1 MPELLVIGYDSP
13 EKAVEARTALI
24 GLGREY
30 VLQVGD
36 AVVATRN
43 EKGEVKLDQMV
54 NTWTVGAA
62 GGSFWGLLAGLL
74 FFNPI
79 LGVVTGAAAGA
90 AAGAF
95 TDYGINDDFMRE
107 VSEVLQPGQAA
118 LFVLADRLEF
128 GSRARAAG
136 AVRRASDPHQ
146 PRYLAGA
153 EGAGVDREGGAGDR
167 GRGAGSFGRSR
178 RAVIRG
184 GAAPGRPP
192 FLWSAPPVPQ
202 HEQAQAQQ
210 GAERQAGR
218 DP

>member
-118 LFVLADRLEF
+118 LFVLADRLSSDRVLERLGPF
-128 GSRARAAG
+128 G
-136 AVRRASDPHQ
+136 
-146 PRYLAGA
+146 
-153 EGAGVDREGGAGDR
+153 
-167 GRGAGSFGRSR
+167 GR
-178 RAVIRG
+178 VIRTNLDTSQEQKVREAIEK
-184 GAAPGRPP
+184 AARETA
-192 FLWSAPPVPQ
+192 SEAPAASG
-202 HEQAQAQQ
+202 EAAAQ
-210 GAERQAGR
+210 
-218 DP
+218 